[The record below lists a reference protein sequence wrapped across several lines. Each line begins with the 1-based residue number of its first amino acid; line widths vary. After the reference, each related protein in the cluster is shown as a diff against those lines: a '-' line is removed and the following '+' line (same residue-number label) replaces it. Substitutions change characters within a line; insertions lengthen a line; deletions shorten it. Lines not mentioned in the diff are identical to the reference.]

1 MAKMTVLGAGRVG
14 EAIAW
19 DLARRGHS
27 VRVVDAASGPLE
39 RIAARASVETVR
51 ADLTSPAA
59 IAEAVAGADVAIGA
73 LPSVLGLAA
82 LKAVA
87 QAGVHCVDISFMG
100 EDPRVHDAIAREHGV
115 CAVVDCGVAPGMSHI
130 LSGHAAAHMD
140 RCDTLAIYVGGLPVA
155 RHAPYAYKAPF
166 APYDVLE
173 EYTRPARVVV
183 GGGVRVVEALS
194 GVEPLEVPG
203 LGTLEAF
210 TTDGLRTLV
219 DTVAVPDMVE
229 KTLRYPGHCAL
240 MLALRQTGL
249 LGEAAIDVRG
259 QSVVPRELLS
269 ALLFPK
275 WSFDEREPDLTFMR
289 VEAKG
294 EHQGRAVT
302 WTWDLF
308 DRYDPEA
315 NLRSM
320 SRTTG
325 FPAAIIAELIASGGW
340 REPGVHPPEVLGQ
353 RGLLGQILRAHE
365 ERGVYYA
372 FSERV
377 S

>member
-1 MAKMTVLGAGRVG
+1 
-14 EAIAW
+14 
-19 DLARRGHS
+19 
-27 VRVVDAASGPLE
+27 
-39 RIAARASVETVR
+39 
-51 ADLTSPAA
+51 
-59 IAEAVAGADVAIGA
+59 
-73 LPSVLGLAA
+73 
-82 LKAVA
+82 
-87 QAGVHCVDISFMG
+87 
-100 EDPRVHDAIAREHGV
+100 
-115 CAVVDCGVAPGMSHI
+115 
-130 LSGHAAAHMD
+130 
-140 RCDTLAIYVGGLPVA
+140 
-155 RHAPYAYKAPF
+155 
-166 APYDVLE
+166 
-173 EYTRPARVVV
+173 
-183 GGGVRVVEALS
+183 
-194 GVEPLEVPG
+194 
-203 LGTLEAF
+203 
-210 TTDGLRTLV
+210 
-219 DTVAVPDMVE
+219 
-229 KTLRYPGHCAL
+229 